1 MYVHC
6 FCKYENIFLVSTV
19 KHYAPHCPFRFVK
32 RKNEKK
38 KFANCK
44 FPKKAKRLR
53 VPREIFV
60 KRREAE
66 KRGSETP
73 TVDCGGG

>member
-1 MYVHC
+1 MKI
-6 FCKYENIFLVSTV
+6 FSLFPPSNITLPIVLFV
-19 KHYAPHCPFRFVK
+19 CVK